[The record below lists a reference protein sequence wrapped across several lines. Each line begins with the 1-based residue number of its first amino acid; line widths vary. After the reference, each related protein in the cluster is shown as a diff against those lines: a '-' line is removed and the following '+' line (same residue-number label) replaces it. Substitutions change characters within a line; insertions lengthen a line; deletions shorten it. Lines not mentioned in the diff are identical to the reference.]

1 MFWMELAFRDYVSTK
16 LKKTT
21 ENNSISDK
29 MITCLVT
36 YATQR
41 KSYFRKMTA
50 HFGKRQF
57 FKFSKQQ
64 ILIRI
69 NVTLIFCETAALCGK
84 IADNDMPTFT
94 KMYFLVFLA

>member
-1 MFWMELAFRDYVSTK
+1 
-16 LKKTT
+16 
-21 ENNSISDK
+21 
-29 MITCLVT
+29 
-36 YATQR
+36 
-41 KSYFRKMTA
+41 MTA